1 MKKTIL
7 LNPGPVNVTPS
18 VRRALL
24 KPDICHR
31 EHEFSTLLQSIRT
44 RLLKIFSVER
54 SHTVAFFSGSGT
66 TALEAMLCASAAEGK
81 KVLVLSNGVYGE
93 RIQKTLQIHE
103 ISSIVLD
110 SPIGEFPNL
119 HLIEET
125 LKKNPAIESVAL
137 VHHETSSGMLN
148 PLKEVSALAKKYGK
162 LVFVDAISSLGA
174 ETIHFKNIDYLAGTS
189 GKCLHGF
196 PGVSFV
202 FIEKKALPRLKSL
215 KVRSLSFD
223 LWNALEHQ
231 LQNDTPFTPVVQI
244 FYAFDQAL
252 KELEKET
259 LSRRIRRYEEKAT
272 LLEKG
277 FEEMGIQF
285 LISKKNRSHVLTA
298 LWTPASVSY
307 ATLHDTLKKKGFV
320 IYAGQSSLKGK
331 IFRVANLGDVSIQD
345 LRRFLAAF
353 KKSL

>member
-125 LKKNPAIESVAL
+125 LKKNVRKATQSNLARDFSTSLFKLIHEES
-137 VHHETSSGMLN
+137 
-148 PLKEVSALAKKYGK
+148 
-162 LVFVDAISSLGA
+162 
-174 ETIHFKNIDYLAGTS
+174 IHIQS
-189 GKCLHGF
+189 E
-196 PGVSFV
+196 
-202 FIEKKALPRLKSL
+202 ILKSD
-215 KVRSLSFD
+215 KKRE
-223 LWNALEHQ
+223 EH
-231 LQNDTPFTPVVQI
+231 
-244 FYAFDQAL
+244 
-252 KELEKET
+252 
-259 LSRRIRRYEEKAT
+259 
-272 LLEKG
+272 
-277 FEEMGIQF
+277 
-285 LISKKNRSHVLTA
+285 
-298 LWTPASVSY
+298 
-307 ATLHDTLKKKGFV
+307 
-320 IYAGQSSLKGK
+320 
-331 IFRVANLGDVSIQD
+331 
-345 LRRFLAAF
+345 
-353 KKSL
+353 